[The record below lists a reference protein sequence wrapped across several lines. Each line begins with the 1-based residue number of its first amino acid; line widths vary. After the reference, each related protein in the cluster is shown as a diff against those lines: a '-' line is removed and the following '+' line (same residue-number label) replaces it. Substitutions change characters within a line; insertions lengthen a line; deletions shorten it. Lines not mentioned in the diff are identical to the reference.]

1 MSVMVKLARK
11 YGKSSKSKSGL
22 ILLAIILSTCLIT
35 TIVTFAVSIREM
47 NLNNVIDS
55 YGKAEARF
63 TNVNEKQIGMLKHHI
78 QLEEAGVFSNVA
90 DVTDTNN
97 YSLSLLYADEEGAD
111 LLSLKVVEGIFPQK
125 DNEIAVLPSVLERFE
140 LPVEL
145 GHNITMEYS
154 IGNGDS
160 YNGKFKVVG
169 ILKENNMMALNKTGL
184 GLISEN
190 FMNKIDPQLVHKDIA
205 LKLKDD
211 SDVYNKIL
219 KMSMDLEIADENISF
234 NEMLL
239 NEKRKNITNMI
250 PFAIL
255 GLMVIIATIIVIY
268 NIYYIS
274 VVERIQQIGMLSSL
288 GTSPKQ
294 LRKMII
300 YEGIISS
307 MKGIPLG
314 ILLGYLISNILVP
327 MIPLSNNIEMVFP
340 LYIILIAAG
349 VSLFT
354 IRLAL
359 VKPSKIASKISP
371 IEALRYSQVSTTGKK
386 TTKKIKHTRLGAVG
400 KMAYLNLWRN
410 KKRTIMTMLSLTMSG
425 ILFITFSSIFN
436 SMRIDNLT
444 SNYVAG
450 DFDIVNTDSGKD
462 NIDDMNNIIEQV
474 MEMKDVKNIVKTR
487 HKIVT
492 MEYDSE
498 KMDEHKEQYGNYD
511 GTVNCDVYGYEDVT
525 LKKLADNILDGN
537 LDLDKLNQGKYVIYS
552 GDKDEDNYHTGDK
565 VLFNVNKGDDT
576 NFAEE
581 FTVLAITDILPIS
594 NNRHSIGP
602 TWIAHEKIVKKYLGE
617 NNYKKISVNVNEN
630 SEEEVKTELDALL
643 ANYDDV
649 EVAEYKSL
657 FDEYNRQKNSM
668 KFIGMVLVFVIGLIG
683 LLNLINT
690 MITSILT
697 RKKELGMLQAIGLSD
712 KQLNTMLQVE
722 GMYYS
727 LISGVFASIFG
738 IRIAKVCFEV
748 FSKEATYAKWQS
760 PIKEIIL
767 MLVVLIIIQYIL
779 TYFITKKLNKE
790 SIIDRII
797 RV

>member
-1 MSVMVKLARK
+1 
-11 YGKSSKSKSGL
+11 
-22 ILLAIILSTCLIT
+22 
-35 TIVTFAVSIREM
+35 
-47 NLNNVIDS
+47 
-55 YGKAEARF
+55 
-63 TNVNEKQIGMLKHHI
+63 
-78 QLEEAGVFSNVA
+78 
-90 DVTDTNN
+90 
-97 YSLSLLYADEEGAD
+97 
-111 LLSLKVVEGIFPQK
+111 
-125 DNEIAVLPSVLERFE
+125 
-140 LPVEL
+140 
-145 GHNITMEYS
+145 
-154 IGNGDS
+154 
-160 YNGKFKVVG
+160 
-169 ILKENNMMALNKTGL
+169 
-184 GLISEN
+184 
-190 FMNKIDPQLVHKDIA
+190 
-205 LKLKDD
+205 
-211 SDVYNKIL
+211 
-219 KMSMDLEIADENISF
+219 
-234 NEMLL
+234 
-239 NEKRKNITNMI
+239 
-250 PFAIL
+250 
-255 GLMVIIATIIVIY
+255 
-268 NIYYIS
+268 
-274 VVERIQQIGMLSSL
+274 
-288 GTSPKQ
+288 
-294 LRKMII
+294 
-300 YEGIISS
+300 
-307 MKGIPLG
+307 
-314 ILLGYLISNILVP
+314 
-327 MIPLSNNIEMVFP
+327 
-340 LYIILIAAG
+340 
-349 VSLFT
+349 
-354 IRLAL
+354 
-359 VKPSKIASKISP
+359 
-371 IEALRYSQVSTTGKK
+371 
-386 TTKKIKHTRLGAVG
+386 
-400 KMAYLNLWRN
+400 
-410 KKRTIMTMLSLTMSG
+410 
-425 ILFITFSSIFN
+425 
-436 SMRIDNLT
+436 MRVDNLT

-474 MEMKDVKNIVKTR
+474 IEMEDVKNIVKTR

-525 LKKLADNILDGN
+525 LKKLADKILEGN
-537 LDLDKLNQGKYVIYS
+537 LDLDKLNQGRYVIYS

-576 NFAEE
+576 SFTEE
-581 FTVLAITDILPIS
+581 FTVLAVTDILPIS

-602 TWIAHEKIVKKYLGE
+602 TWITHGKIVKEYLGE
-617 NNYKKISVNVNEN
+617 NNYKKLSVNVNEN

-668 KFIGMVLVFVIGLIG
+668 QFIGMVLVFVIGLIG

-727 LISGVFASIFG
+727 LFSGVLASIFG
-738 IRIAKVCFEV
+738 TRIAKVCFEV

-767 MLVVLIIIQYIL
+767 MLVVLIIVQYIL